1 MYKQDYINVFLEF
14 RGAEMARKT
23 QITKE
28 IILETA
34 LKMLIRDG
42 YSAINIKTL
51 SKEIGCSTQPL
62 VWHFENMEGLRKAL
76 SEYALNYANSKM
88 RPSAENAVEAWE
100 QVGAAFIHIA
110 VSKPNLFRFLYLE
123 GYGGSPSNHF
133 DTLITDEDNAALIKR
148 LSKRLAISEENAGR
162 YLQNTIIYTHG
173 IATFVATGII
183 NASEKKVMQLIN
195 RAADAF
201 LVQEGVLFKNMPRR
215 GELKNESPTYHF
227 ADSDGC

>member
-1 MYKQDYINVFLEF
+1 
-14 RGAEMARKT
+14 MARKT
-23 QITKE
+23 QISKE
-28 IILETA
+28 VILEAA

-88 RPSAENAVEAWE
+88 RPSAGNVAAAFE
-100 QVGAAFIHIA
+100 QVGIAFIHIA
-110 VSKPNLFRFLYLE
+110 ASKPNLFRFLYLE
-123 GYGGSPSNHF
+123 GYYGSPSDNF

-148 LSKRLAISEENAGR
+148 ISKEFAISEENAGR

-173 IATFVATGII
+173 IATLAATGII
-183 NASEKKVMQLIN
+183 NASEKEMMQLVN

-201 LVQEGVLFKNMPRR
+201 LVQEGVLLEKIPHR
-215 GELKNESPTYHF
+215 EEAQK
-227 ADSDGC
+227 